1 MSYFLRNTITNTR
14 FQIQGQRPKNGKHY
28 MQYVSLDWIK
38 RERPE
43 LLASV
48 QHDIDSYPTHMCE
61 GHVLDHVFQV
71 CV

>member
-1 MSYFLRNTITNTR
+1 MYYLRNTITDTR
-14 FQIQGQRPKNGKHY
+14 FKMLGQRPRNGKHA
-28 MQYVSLDWIK
+28 MQYVSMEWVK
-38 RERPE
+38 TNAPE

-61 GHVLDHVFQV
+61 GHVMDYVFQV